1 MYNHLYIR
9 LDVDNIGDG
18 IELALLKSDY
28 IKAQELHDIIQ
39 ENIKSILE
47 KIQSKNSAT
56 VLMKGCDD
64 ILFSIEKN
72 YYDLNF
78 LENLRSEFKLNSG
91 FSISIGVGCTLA
103 KCMANLKIA
112 KLSGK
117 DRIVENHLS

>member
-1 MYNHLYIR
+1 MLNQVYIR
-9 LDVDNIGDG
+9 LDVDNIGDS

-39 ENIKSILE
+39 ENINSILE
-47 KIQSKNSAT
+47 NIQSKNSVT

-72 YYDLNF
+72 HYDLNF
-78 LENLRSEFKLNSG
+78 LEKLRSEFKSKSG
-91 FSISIGVGCTLA
+91 FSISIGVGCSLV